1 MSTAKTNSYFE
12 AVSKL
17 MDYGFSP
24 IKCLKEDKSIKNSL
38 TNRKLNSEYSFFEH
52 KNSSKVIMR
61 QLHQDLSGSA
71 WMKSDFFIKELISW
85 VDDLE
90 VDYAIFF
97 YSGEYMQKK
106 DVKDYIA
113 HLKSTYLYNE
123 KILIFELADMRES
136 LETRL

>member
-1 MSTAKTNSYFE
+1 M
-12 AVSKL
+12 
-17 MDYGFSP
+17 
-24 IKCLKEDKSIKNSL
+24 
-38 TNRKLNSEYSFFEH
+38 
-52 KNSSKVIMR
+52 
-61 QLHQDLSGSA
+61 SGSA

-123 KILIFELADMRES
+123 KILIFELADMKES